1 MENFNAFDDVKEF
14 AKNPTEFIKGKSTD
28 IAKGKFCEAAGGIP
42 FIGPAICSE
51 PESETPPTND
61 SEGNEG
67 SGEEGEDSIL
77 KGTPLEE
84 PNNKMKEQLVG
95 TPLENLGIEPI
106 FLVVGLGGFFFI
118 LLLIIILI
126 VGLGLLYY
134 FYEPGIDSQV
144 DGIMKQYEFPI
155 PPPPP
160 PPPVNFVMD
169 ADIINN

>member
-1 MENFNAFDDVKEF
+1 MTNMENFNPFDDVKEF
-14 AKNPTEFIKGKSTD
+14 AKNPVGFIQGKSTD

-51 PESETPPTND
+51 PKSDTPPPND
-61 SEGNEG
+61 STSE
-67 SGEEGEDSIL
+67 EDSIL

-84 PNNKMKEQLVG
+84 TNNKMKEQLVG

-118 LLLIIILI
+118 LLFIIILI
-126 VGLGLLYY
+126 IGLGLLYY
-134 FYEPGIDSQV
+134 FYDPGIGSQA

-169 ADIINN
+169 TDIINN

>member
-1 MENFNAFDDVKEF
+1 NAFDDVKEF

-51 PESETPPTND
+51 PESETPPPND
-61 SEGNEG
+61 SEGDEG
-67 SGEEGEDSIL
+67 SGGEGEDSIL

-118 LLLIIILI
+118 LLFIIILI

-144 DGIMKQYEFPI
+144 NGIMKQYEFPI

-169 ADIINN
+169 AD

>member
-1 MENFNAFDDVKEF
+1 MENFNPLDA
-14 AKNPTEFIKGKSTD
+14 PMD

-51 PESETPPTND
+51 PESETPPPND
-61 SEGNEG
+61 AEGNED
-67 SGEEGEDSIL
+67 SGEDSGDDDSIL

-84 PNNKMKEQLVG
+84 PNNKMKEQLAG

-106 FLVVGLGGFFFI
+106 FLVVGLGGFFLI
-118 LLLIIILI
+118 LLFIIILI
-126 VGLGLLYY
+126 VGMGLLYY
-134 FYEPGIDSQV
+134 FYEPGIGSQA

-169 ADIINN
+169 TDIINN

>member
-1 MENFNAFDDVKEF
+1 MTNMENFNPFDAPVDK
-14 AKNPTEFIKGKSTD
+14 T
-28 IAKGKFCEAAGGIP
+28 KFCEAVGGIP

-51 PESETPPTND
+51 PESETPPQND
-61 SEGNEG
+61 SEGNEENDEG
-67 SGEEGEDSIL
+67 NGEDSIL

-84 PNNKMKEQLVG
+84 PNNKMKEQLAG

-106 FLVVGLGGFFFI
+106 FVVIGLGGFFFI
-118 LLLIIILI
+118 LLFIIILV

-134 FYEPGIDSQV
+134 FYEPGIGSQAE
-144 DGIMKQYEFPI
+144 GIMKQYEFPI

-169 ADIINN
+169 TDIINN

>member
-51 PESETPPTND
+51 PESETPPPND
-61 SEGNEG
+61 SEGDEG

-118 LLLIIILI
+118 LLFIIILI

>member
-51 PESETPPTND
+51 PESETPPPND
-61 SEGNEG
+61 SEGDEG

-118 LLLIIILI
+118 LLFIIILI

-144 DGIMKQYEFPI
+144 DGIMK
-155 PPPPP
+155 
-160 PPPVNFVMD
+160 
-169 ADIINN
+169 

>member
-51 PESETPPTND
+51 PESETPPPND
-61 SEGNEG
+61 SEGDEG
-67 SGEEGEDSIL
+67 SGGEGEDSIL

-118 LLLIIILI
+118 LLFIIILI

-144 DGIMKQYEFPI
+144 NGIMKQYEFPI

>member
-1 MENFNAFDDVKEF
+1 MENFNPLDA
-14 AKNPTEFIKGKSTD
+14 PMD

-42 FIGPAICSE
+42 IIGPAICSE
-51 PESETPPTND
+51 PESETPPPND
-61 SEGNEG
+61 AEGNED
-67 SGEEGEDSIL
+67 SGEDDSIL

-84 PNNKMKEQLVG
+84 PNNKMKEQLAG

-106 FLVVGLGGFFFI
+106 FLVVGLGGFFLI
-118 LLLIIILI
+118 LLFIIILI
-126 VGLGLLYY
+126 VGMGLLYY
-134 FYEPGIDSQV
+134 FYEPGIGSQA